1 MMKFVFAFLAAF
13 GLSLSYAAETP
24 KPAAR
29 VEKAVF
35 AAGCF
40 WCIQPYYDQTPGVLK
55 TMVGYTGGRV
65 KNPTY
70 KQVSS
75 GKTGHAEA
83 IEVTYDPSKVSY
95 EKLLDI
101 FWHNIDPTTR
111 DGQFPD
117 RGPQYRTAIFYQNE
131 EQRKLAVRTKEE
143 FEKSERFG
151 APLVTQIE
159 PAAEFWPAE
168 DYHQQYYRK
177 SPEAYQQYND
187 NSGRKEY
194 FKRIWGK

>member
-1 MMKFVFAFLAAF
+1 MMKQVAPLILLLSAAVVW
-13 GLSLSYAAETP
+13 GVETP
-24 KPAAR
+24 KPTAQETAT
-29 VEKAVF
+29 F

-40 WCIQPYYDQTPGVLK
+40 WCIQPYFDETPGVLK
-55 TMVGYTGGRV
+55 TTVGYTGGPE

-75 GKTGHAEA
+75 GQTGHAEA
-83 IEVTYDPSKVSY
+83 IEVVYDPAKVRY

-101 FWHNIDPTTR
+101 FWRNIDPTTADR
-111 DGQFPD
+111 QFPD
-117 RGPQYRTAIFYQNE
+117 RGPQYRTAIFYHSE
-131 EQRKLAVRTKEE
+131 AQRKAAVLTKEQ

-151 APLVTQIE
+151 APLVTQIL
-159 PAAEFWPAE
+159 PAVTFWPAE
-168 DYHQQYYRK
+168 DYHQAYYRK
-177 SPEAYQQYND
+177 SPEAYKQYND